1 MSTFEVKTQAEI
13 DALSLDTSAKG
24 RAYFN
29 DTDGSIVAWDGSNW
43 RAYVSDG
50 LTAWSGS
57 NTYSMNFDGTDDYLI
72 GSPVA
77 ASAQQGTISA
87 WINTTASESSQTIL
101 NTSDATVD
109 NKWLNL
115 RVDGDTGHLRFIA
128 NNGGTNSITTGSTDI
143 NTGSWVHVAIT
154 CNGSAY
160 SLYVNGSAE
169 TLTDSNNDGAW
180 FGDFSLTNISI
191 GRQVRATVSALPF
204 NGNID
209 EVAVWDSALS
219 AAQIT
224 NIYKGES
231 NGGSG
236 GTNSTPGNLYSFSP
250 KAWWRMGD
258 GVEAG
263 SGNIVYDMSSFSNN
277 LTIGNEANF
286 DNTTTAP

>member
-1 MSTFEVKTQAEI
+1 MPTTI
-13 DALSLDTSAKG
+13 PTTTSLTRPGSPSAG
-24 RAYFN
+24 DAYFET
-29 DTDGSIVAWDGSNW
+29 DTKSYIIYDGTNW
-43 RAYVSDG
+43 RGYASDG
-50 LTAWSGS
+50 VSAWSGS

-72 GSPVA
+72 GSPVT

-87 WINTTASESSQTIL
+87 WIKTSASGSSQTIL

-109 NKWLNL
+109 DKWLNL
-115 RVDGDTGHLRFIA
+115 RVDGSTGHLRFVA

-143 NTGSWVHVAIT
+143 NTGSWVHVAVT
-154 CNGSAY
+154 CNSSAY

-169 TLTDSNNDGAW
+169 TLTNSNNDGTW
-180 FGDFSLTNISI
+180 FGDFSLTNLSI
-191 GRQVRATVSALPF
+191 GRQIRATVSALPF

-236 GTNSTPGNLYSFSP
+236 GTNSTPGNLLSFSP

-258 GVEAG
+258 GAEAN
-263 SGNIVYDMSSFSNN
+263 SGNIVYDMSLFSND
-277 LTIGNEANF
+277 LTIVNEANF
-286 DNTTTAP
+286 DNTTAP